1 MEKRFY
7 LGVGILVLFLGLGL
21 VTAWGMEKTAEP
33 VAQALEQASRAALA
47 GNADEGIRLAAQA
60 KEIWVKGWKG
70 IVTVADHTPVDE
82 IDGLF
87 AQLQY
92 YADAGNLQ
100 ALGACCTRL
109 SELVEAVSDAHR
121 LTWWNIL

>member
-1 MEKRFY
+1 MKR
-7 LGVGILVLFLGLGL
+7 GWIGLGL
-21 VTAWGMEKTAEP
+21 LLVLLAGGLLGTWGMTACHEPMAEDLEKAAAYALLGDWNRAESLAQTA
-33 VAQALEQASRAALA
+33 RADWEACWQFTA
-47 GNADEGIRLAAQA
+47 IF
-60 KEIWVKGWKG
+60 
-70 IVTVADHTPVDE
+70 ADHAPMEE

-109 SELVEAVSDAHR
+109 SELVEEVSDAHR